1 MGDGFCMNDFVRFVT
16 SGFLAL
22 SFYLGIL
29 FMAGL
34 IYFDAIFEAK
44 QYTFSKETVFEVSI
58 TEPEPEIKPTPEPPK
73 PKEQEREEIKE
84 VVEESASKT
93 PKESVN
99 VKDLFK
105 EVDIPKPTPPER
117 NVSNPNDEKAKRL
130 KALEALEKAKKS
142 DEAKKLVDGI
152 KIQRSVTVAPTQ
164 GEFDEYYAKIHEMLM
179 KSFAPKGELGKAES
193 KVLVTVDN
201 RGNFSFKIV
210 NKSGNDAFDSYLSS
224 YLDTLKQSNFPP
236 YEKGSKTEIQ
246 VTFKTER

>member
-1 MGDGFCMNDFVRFVT
+1 MGEFTRFLT

-22 SFYLGIL
+22 SFYLGVL
-29 FMAGL
+29 FMAGF
-34 IYFDAIFEAK
+34 IYFDAIFDAK

-93 PKESVN
+93 PKESVDIKN
-99 VKDLFK
+99 LFS
-105 EVDIPKPTPPER
+105 EVEAPKPPPKEEKIQH
-117 NVSNPNDEKAKRL
+117 NDDALAKRL

-152 KIQRSVTVAPTQ
+152 KIQQSVTVAPTQ